1 VSTRAEPVREL
12 EREWWLRTLLVLRR
26 PREVFM
32 ELRDDSVEAATARQE
47 PLTAVI
53 FLAGISIFLSTRTA
67 AHLFDDVAF
76 DALLVVVEAVVAGML
91 VGLQNFWLLGG
102 AVHLGA
108 RAADAETS
116 YRQARHIVGLAGMP
130 FVLALVAVW
139 PVRLA
144 LYGSDVFRTGG
155 ADAGTGDHVF
165 QGIDAAFLAWS
176 VALIV
181 IGVRTVH
188 GWTWARSLAAFSLAG
203 VFMTL
208 GVAAVFVL

>member
-1 VSTRAEPVREL
+1 MSARVEPARG
-12 EREWWLRTLLVLRR
+12 EREWWVRTLLVLQR
-26 PREVFM
+26 PREVF
-32 ELRDDSVEAATARQE
+32 EALRDDSAEAATARQE
-47 PLTAVI
+47 PLTAIV

-67 AHLFDDVAF
+67 AHLFDDVEF

-91 VGLQNFWLLGG
+91 VALQNFWLLGG

-108 RAADAETS
+108 RAADGETS

-130 FVLALVAVW
+130 FVVALIAVW

-144 LYGSDVFRTGG
+144 LYGSDLFRTGG
-155 ADAGTGDHVF
+155 GDAGTPDHVF
-165 QGIDAAFLAWS
+165 QGLDVAFIVWS
-176 VALIV
+176 VVLMVVGIRA
-181 IGVRTVH
+181 VH

-203 VFMTL
+203 VFLAL